1 MVSTRVCGTLSLGS
15 NPSRHPKIFFMTQTI
30 ILFFTSVIATG
41 LSSMS
46 GGGASVIAV
55 PVMMWMGISFPLA
68 MSVQKFSS
76 IFWVLPASS
85 NYLKGRKVNW
95 KFLILFSLLG
105 LLGVYIGVIT
115 VVAIDKR
122 VLEICVGILIILL
135 VIYTALRRNIGIKE
149 ETVPSKKK
157 RFISYVFGPVLG
169 FYEAVF
175 GSGNGIMFAIVT
187 LKTRGFDFIN
197 ALGYYYSVAFP
208 WEIFAAA
215 LYIYKGYFSWHIMI
229 PCVIGS
235 IIGGYIGSRYAK
247 YKGNAFIKI
256 MFIAIGTILGIKLLI
271 GF

>member
-1 MVSTRVCGTLSLGS
+1 MSQIL
-15 NPSRHPKIFFMTQTI
+15 
-30 ILFFTSVIATG
+30 ILFFTSIIATG

-55 PVMMWMGISFPLA
+55 PVMMWMGIPFPFA
-68 MSVQKFSS
+68 MSAQKFSS
-76 IFWVLPASS
+76 IFWVLPASR

-95 KFLILFSLLG
+95 KFLILFSTLG
-105 LLGVYIGVIT
+105 LIGVYIGVIT
-115 VVAIDKR
+115 VVSINKR
-122 VLEICVGILIILL
+122 VLELCIGVLILL
-135 VIYTALRRNIGIKE
+135 LVVYTALRRDIGLKE
-149 ETVPSKKK
+149 EIIPSNKK

-187 LKTRGFDFIN
+187 LKTRGFDFID

-208 WEIFAAA
+208 WEILAAG
-215 LYIYKGYFSWHIMI
+215 LYIYKGYFSWSVMI

-235 IIGGYIGSRYAK
+235 VIGGYIGSRYAK
-247 YKGNAFIKI
+247 YKGNTFIKI
-256 MFIAIGTILGIKLLI
+256 MFISVGTILGIKLLV

>member
-1 MVSTRVCGTLSLGS
+1 MSHT
-15 NPSRHPKIFFMTQTI
+15 F
-30 ILFFTSVIATG
+30 ILFITAIVATG

-55 PVMMWMGISFPLA
+55 PIMMWMGISFPLA

-76 IFWVLPASS
+76 IFWVLPASR
-85 NYLKGRKVNW
+85 NYLKDRAVNW
-95 KFLILFSLLG
+95 NFLILFSALG
-105 LLGVYIGVIT
+105 LLGVYVGVVT
-115 VVAIDKR
+115 VVSFNKR
-122 VLEICVGILIILL
+122 SLELCIGILILLL
-135 VIYTALRRNIGIKE
+135 VIYTALRKNIGLQE
-149 ETVPSKKK
+149 EKIPSKKQ
-157 RFISYVFGPVLG
+157 RFLSYVFGPILG

-208 WEIFAAA
+208 WEIFAAG
-215 LYIYKGYFSWHIMI
+215 LYIYKGYFDWKVMLPS
-229 PCVIGS
+229 VLGA

-247 YKGNAFIKI
+247 YKGNTFIKI
-256 MFIAIGTILGIKLLI
+256 MFITIGTVLGIKLLI

>member
-1 MVSTRVCGTLSLGS
+1 MSHTL
-15 NPSRHPKIFFMTQTI
+15 
-30 ILFFTSVIATG
+30 ILFLTSVIATS

-76 IFWVLPASS
+76 IFWVLPASR
-85 NYLKGRKVNW
+85 NYLKDRVVNW
-95 KFLILFSLLG
+95 NFLILFSALG
-105 LLGVYIGVIT
+105 LIGVYLGVIT
-115 VVAIDKR
+115 VVAVDKR
-122 VLEICVGILIILL
+122 TLELCIGILILLL
-135 VIYTALRRNIGIKE
+135 VLYTLIRKNIGLQE
-149 ETVPSKKK
+149 ERKPSKKH
-157 RFISYVFGPVLG
+157 RFISYIFGPILG
-169 FYEAVF
+169 FYESVF

-187 LKTRGFDFIN
+187 FKTRGFDFIN

-208 WEIFAAA
+208 WEILAAG
-215 LYIYKGYFSWHIMI
+215 LYIYKGYFSWAVMV

-247 YKGNAFIKI
+247 YKGNKFIKI
-256 MFIAIGTILGIKLLI
+256 MFVVVGTVLGIKLLI